1 MLSNAHSIASN
12 PNESHCLLS
21 KSFNRSKI
29 IFYSCGLNLNL
40 KSPHMSELQLS
51 DRIKMAHTIEV
62 ESATRRKLGLKISW
76 YDIHGE
82 NQTQEFSL
90 SEGSKIEF

>member
-1 MLSNAHSIASN
+1 
-12 PNESHCLLS
+12 
-21 KSFNRSKI
+21 
-29 IFYSCGLNLNL
+29 
-40 KSPHMSELQLS
+40 MSELQLS